1 MRKLNIWEEKWDE
14 EDVKEETEEE
24 FAEEVEE
31 TEEEPIPVMKLRR
44 LVDRD
49 LFPVLDILGQI
60 LPDELAT
67 IFVQVA
73 TKEKKVEEVGMVVM
87 MRLIKAICQ
96 NIGKVDEELYAL
108 LSDVS
113 GVPAD
118 ELAEMPFG
126 TTPMMLLDIVKNEKN
141 VGFFK
146 VLSKLF

>member
-14 EDVKEETEEE
+14 EDEEEET
-24 FAEEVEE
+24 VEE
-31 TEEEPIPVMKLRR
+31 TEEVEEVEEEPVSYTLRR

-49 LFPVLDILGQI
+49 LFPVLDILGRV

-96 NIGKVDEELYAL
+96 NIGKVDEELYDL

-113 GVPAD
+113 GIPAD

-126 TTPMMLLDIVKNEKN
+126 TTPMMLLEIVKNEKN

>member
-14 EDVKEETEEE
+14 EDVEEETVEEIAE
-24 FAEEVEE
+24 AVEEVEE
-31 TEEEPIPVMKLRR
+31 EPVSYTLRR

-49 LFPVLDILGQI
+49 LFPVLDILGRV

-96 NIGKVDEELYAL
+96 NIGKVDEELYDF

-113 GVPAD
+113 GIPAD

>member
-24 FAEEVEE
+24 IAEAAEEVEE
-31 TEEEPIPVMKLRR
+31 EPVSYTLRR

-49 LFPVLDILGQI
+49 IFPVLDILGRV

-73 TKEKKVEEVGMVVM
+73 TKEKKVEEVGMLVM

-113 GVPAD
+113 GIPAD

>member
-14 EDVKEETEEE
+14 EEEEEETMEETEE
-24 FAEEVEE
+24 VEE
-31 TEEEPIPVMKLRR
+31 MEEEPVSYTLRR

-49 LFPVLDILGQI
+49 LFPVLDILGRI

-73 TKEKKVEEVGMVVM
+73 TKKKVEEVGMVVM

-113 GVPAD
+113 GIPAD

>member
-24 FAEEVEE
+24 IAEAAEEVEE
-31 TEEEPIPVMKLRR
+31 EPVSYTLRR

-49 LFPVLDILGQI
+49 LFPVLDILGRV

-113 GVPAD
+113 GIPAD

-126 TTPMMLLDIVKNEKN
+126 TTPMMLLEIVKNEKN